1 MEGRTGFDGG
11 RKPLGFTLRELHNLT
26 KMLLH
31 KMRPPCRRPGTPL
44 TQLQGGILGYLYHHD
59 AAEPV
64 YQKNIEEVFRIS
76 RATATNTLQ
85 VMEKNG
91 LIVRKTQER
100 DARLKRIFMTE
111 EACREH
117 MQMEKRMEEL
127 DAHMLAGMSEEETEQ
142 FLRMLD
148 RVRDNLERM
157 NRECGGHQSCGKRQG
172 VTPDRMGEI
181 TQLRQMT
188 EQGWQ
193 QDRRNVEESADKRE
207 AEKHVTNTGCTDQ
220 GI

>member
-1 MEGRTGFDGG
+1 MGFDGE
-11 RKPLGFTLRELHNLT
+11 RKPLGFTLREIHNLT
-26 KMLLH
+26 KILLH
-31 KMRPPCRRPGTPL
+31 KMHPPCQRPGTPL

-91 LIVRKTQER
+91 LIVRKVQDR

-127 DAHMLAGMSEEETEQ
+127 DAYMLAGMSREETEQ
-142 FLRMLD
+142 FLMLLD
-148 RVRDNLERM
+148 RVRENLERM
-157 NRECGGHQSCGKRQG
+157 NRECGG
-172 VTPDRMGEI
+172 
-181 TQLRQMT
+181 
-188 EQGWQ
+188 Q
-193 QDRRNVEESADKRE
+193 QNQQTKRE